1 MNTEDPRKKKVGR
14 KQKSMKQTKQSFNID
29 EVF

>member
-1 MNTEDPRKKKVGR
+1 MNTEDPREKKTGR

-29 EVF
+29 VF